1 MKRKEYTVTIAASRE
16 KVWEMLWSDKTYRIW
31 TAPFAEGSYAE
42 TDWKEG
48 SKVLFLGPSG
58 NGMISCIK
66 TNNEPAYMSI
76 EHIGIIVD
84 GKEDTS
90 SEEVKEWAGSM
101 ENYTLEN
108 KGGKTKLTVH
118 VDIAEAYLDSFEKA
132 FPQALQKVK
141 ELSEKNV

>member
-16 KVWEMLWSDKTYRIW
+16 KVWEMLWGDKTYRIW

-42 TDWKEG
+42 TDWKES

-58 NGMISCIK
+58 NGMISRIK

-84 GKEDTS
+84 GKEETS